1 MPRPETPQAT
11 IVDRIL
17 HRGPA
22 APATGTGGAHAGHP
36 FVSGSGG
43 THPTGRGAGGWVIL
57 DDSGYEAH
65 VCQVCGHPESDP
77 RHAAEPPEDG

>member
-1 MPRPETPQAT
+1 MPKTQVSQAS

-17 HRGPA
+17 HRGAA
-22 APATGTGGAHAGHP
+22 APTAAEGTTHAGHP

-43 THPTGRGAGGWVIL
+43 THPTGRGTGGWVLL

-65 VCQVCGHPESDP
+65 VCQVCGHPEADP
-77 RHAAEPPEDG
+77 RHGMEPPEDD